1 MGIGEREGVTMGV
14 GERERERE
22 RGEVFGSKMRRVW
35 LVRDKFIF

>member
-1 MGIGEREGVTMGV
+1 MGMGEREGVTMGV

-22 RGEVFGSKMRRVW
+22 RGEVFGSEMRRVC